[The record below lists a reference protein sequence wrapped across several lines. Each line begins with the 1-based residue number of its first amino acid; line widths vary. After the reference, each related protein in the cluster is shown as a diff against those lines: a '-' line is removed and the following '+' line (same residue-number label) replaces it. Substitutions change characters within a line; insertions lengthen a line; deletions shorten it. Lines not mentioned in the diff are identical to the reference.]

1 MKGTWNI
8 VFQAFFIAGCITRIA
23 YVSVYMNPDPMD
35 SSSASSEGKSSS
47 ELVGEVEG
55 KKHQHELKKDIGDIL
70 FVFPSYS
77 FFVVYYIFLSCLAEI
92 YFTTRKNENLE
103 RLTLY
108 RKLHNS
114 EDSFRLY
121 PGSRTQNYRVMNL
134 QAIVAII
141 LNMSLFVIVTVIIL
155 LKKGDQKLLKNV
167 PNIIFVV
174 LYCAI
179 SVGYCVFGWL
189 VFVQSHRIVKS
200 LPQGNSN
207 EEEELEIQSKKA
219 KSRRI
224 LLQNSV
230 ITLLFMFIFVART
243 IVIIAKT
250 SLIMADKYSEDLA
263 TWFIYFLY
271 YTIFEAIPLTLTL
284 YLFVILPGKGKAK
297 EDDDTIT
304 AYY

>member
-8 VFQAFFIAGCITRIA
+8 VFQAFFIAGCIIRIA
-23 YVSVYMNPDPMD
+23 YVIEYMHSSPTG
-35 SSSASSEGKSSS
+35 SSSVSFEGKSS
-47 ELVGEVEG
+47 ELVVEEEGE
-55 KKHQHELKKDIGDIL
+55 KQQELKKDIGDIL
-70 FVFPSYS
+70 FVFPPYS

-114 EDSFRLY
+114 EDTFHLY
-121 PGSRTQNYRVMNL
+121 SGNRTQNYRVMNI

-141 LNMSLFVIVTVIIL
+141 LIMGLFVITTVIIF
-155 LKKGDQKLLKNV
+155 LKKGNQDLLKEV

-207 EEEELEIQSKKA
+207 EEEESELQSKKA
-219 KSRRI
+219 KSRKI

-243 IVIIAKT
+243 IIMIAK
-250 SLIMADKYSEDLA
+250 SCLIMADKYSDDLS
-263 TWFIYFLY
+263 TWFMYFMY

-284 YLFVILPGKGKAK
+284 YLFVILPGKEKVK
-297 EDDDTIT
+297 EYDDTIT